1 METLR
6 LHSPIPGIQPPI
18 TPAPSTTLAGYDK
31 IPRKTRVNVQAY
43 SLHRNHDVFPNPG
56 SFLPD
61 RWLKPMD
68 SVELGN
74 MRRWLWA
81 FGSGGR
87 MCVGSNLAPQEIK
100 LVVAAIYSN
109 FTSKI
114 IDDDGI
120 DPIDAYTVRPSNNR
134 LVLKFERV

>member
-1 METLR
+1 
-6 LHSPIPGIQPPI
+6 
-18 TPAPSTTLAGYDK
+18 
-31 IPRKTRVNVQAY
+31 
-43 SLHRNHDVFPNPG
+43 
-56 SFLPD
+56 
-61 RWLKPMD
+61 MD

-87 MCVGSNLAPQEIK
+87 MCVGSNLALQ
-100 LVVAAIYSN
+100 AAIYSN

-120 DPIDAYTVRPSNNR
+120 EPIDAYTVRPSNNR